1 MPLAITLK
9 PNERLVVNGCE
20 IRNSNRRH
28 MIHIESHA
36 DVVRESDLLDRESAP
51 TPVRRAYFL
60 IQTALIHASH
70 RETLVPLIQSDLAD
84 LAMVFGGDNL
94 SRIFEAANFVSQA
107 DFYKALSALRPVL
120 KHEATLMAFTA
131 AREAEAGPPAVA
143 AE

>member
-1 MPLAITLK
+1 MAEFLK
-9 PNERLVVNGCE
+9 LEG
-20 IRNSNRRH
+20 
-28 MIHIESHA
+28 
-36 DVVRESDLLDRESAP
+36 
-51 TPVRRAYFL
+51 
-60 IQTALIHASH
+60 
-70 RETLVPLIQSDLAD
+70 QSDLAD

-94 SRIFEAANFVSQA
+94 SRIFEAANFVSQS